1 MKESYKWQSPEN
13 SVNAVSKLNGLF
25 LRISEYKTR
34 LNLELLIINDPLHVK
49 PMSALRRKHKIKRK
63 QDDNDDDTVPRE
75 WVVRF
80 P

>member
-1 MKESYKWQSPEN
+1 
-13 SVNAVSKLNGLF
+13 
-25 LRISEYKTR
+25 
-34 LNLELLIINDPLHVK
+34 
-49 PMSALRRKHKIKRK
+49 MSALRRKHKIKRK